1 MSKRDVAAVV
11 VNHDAGEA
19 LLACVSSF
27 RAEGVSD
34 VVVVDNASS
43 DGSSEMLTE
52 ADPDVRVV
60 RTGANLG
67 YGTGAN
73 RGTAL
78 VSSEIVLVS
87 NPDVVLHSGA
97 LAALEEVLRADDSL
111 AIAGPR
117 IEESDGTRYPSARRF
132 PSLTDAAGHVL
143 LGKLVPANRF
153 TRRYRMDDLDAAR
166 TTPVDWVSGA
176 CFAVRREALRELG
189 GFDESY
195 FMYAEDVDLCWRAR
209 RAGWGVA
216 YVPRAVVTHHQGLS
230 TSRHP
235 YRMLLAHHRSAY
247 RFASRSTRGW
257 RRVLLPAVAGLLGAH
272 LLAACV
278 EHALAA
284 RRTAVQLGPTRVASR
299 S

>member
-117 IEESDGTRYPSARRF
+117 IEESDGTRYPS
-132 PSLTDAAGHVL
+132 
-143 LGKLVPANRF
+143 
-153 TRRYRMDDLDAAR
+153 
-166 TTPVDWVSGA
+166 
-176 CFAVRREALRELG
+176 
-189 GFDESY
+189 
-195 FMYAEDVDLCWRAR
+195 
-209 RAGWGVA
+209 
-216 YVPRAVVTHHQGLS
+216 
-230 TSRHP
+230 
-235 YRMLLAHHRSAY
+235 
-247 RFASRSTRGW
+247 
-257 RRVLLPAVAGLLGAH
+257 
-272 LLAACV
+272 
-278 EHALAA
+278 
-284 RRTAVQLGPTRVASR
+284 
-299 S
+299 